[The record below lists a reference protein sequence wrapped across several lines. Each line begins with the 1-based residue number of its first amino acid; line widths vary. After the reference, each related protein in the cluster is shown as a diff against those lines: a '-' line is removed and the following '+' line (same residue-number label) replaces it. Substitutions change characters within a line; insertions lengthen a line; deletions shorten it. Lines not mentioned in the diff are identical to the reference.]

1 MEANALFE
9 SSNEV
14 VVRDYDRYGMCNLL
28 EILEAVYWHEC
39 EGLHQKLDNFR
50 SVMAIKM

>member
-14 VVRDYDRYGMCNLL
+14 VVRDYDRYGRCNLL
-28 EILEAVYWHEC
+28 EILEAVYWQEC
-39 EGLHQKLDNFR
+39 EGLLQKLGNFR
-50 SVMAIKM
+50 SVMPLKM